1 MEATGS
7 CDEVDEVVRCTFESM
22 RSWFEASWIPRAGPA
37 IHTQNQH
44 VMNQKPTRHGQIRL
58 LMLESPLCPKTP
70 AFSFTLRTPY
80 SNSNMFFL
88 QSNPS

>member
-44 VMNQKPTRHGQIRL
+44 VMNQNQHVMAKLG
-58 LMLESPLCPKTP
+58 
-70 AFSFTLRTPY
+70 FSC
-80 SNSNMFFL
+80 
-88 QSNPS
+88 